1 MIKQFVRD
9 FHYALNSREHSL
21 FTHLLP
27 EEKRERL
34 GAYSRQYSNF
44 VETGTYLGETAAAM
58 SGLYRKVYTVEIHED
73 LARKAAARFAGSGNV
88 KSYHG
93 DSAKVLPEIIAEL
106 DGPAVFWLDA
116 HYSGP
121 KTGKAGSRETPIEE
135 ELSIIFESSP
145 MAEHLIFIDDARLFV
160 GKNSYPKIGRLWKF
174 VRTHSP
180 YSMTVRDD
188 IIRLYR
194 DPERY

>member
-9 FHYALNSREHSL
+9 LHYALNTREHSI

-34 GAYSRQYSNF
+34 SVFASRFDNF

-58 SGLYRKVYTVEIHED
+58 SRFYRKVFTVEIHDGLYE
-73 LARKAAARFAGSGNV
+73 KAAARFKGSENVEAFHGN
-88 KSYHG
+88 
-93 DSAKVLPEIIAEL
+93 SAKILPHILDQL

-121 KTGKAGSRETPIEE
+121 KTGRIGKVQTPVEE
-135 ELSIIFESSP
+135 ELSLIFATGS
-145 MAEHLIFIDDARLFV
+145 AEHLIFIDDARLFV
-160 GKNSYPKIGRLWKF
+160 GKDSYPKLGRLWKF

-188 IIRLYR
+188 IIRLAV

>member
-9 FHYALNSREHSL
+9 FQYALNSREHSL
-21 FTHLLP
+21 FNHLLP
-27 EEKRERL
+27 HEKRDRL
-34 GAYSRQYSNF
+34 AAHASRFDNF
-44 VETGTYLGETAAAM
+44 VETGTYLGETTAAM
-58 SGLYRKVYTVEIHED
+58 AAVYRNIYTVEIHSE
-73 LARKAAARFAGSGNV
+73 LARKAAERFAGQD
-88 KSYHG
+88 YIRCFQG
-93 DSAKVLPEIIAEL
+93 DSAKVLPGIVAQL

-121 KTGKAGSRETPIEE
+121 RTGKAGSRETPIEE
-135 ELSIIFESSP
+135 ELSTIFESDSK
-145 MAEHLIFIDDARLFV
+145 EHLIFIDDARLFV
-160 GKNSYPKIGRLWKF
+160 GKNSYPKLGRLWKF

-180 YSMTVRDD
+180 YSMAVRDD

>member
-9 FHYALNSREHSL
+9 LHYALNTREHSI

-34 GAYSRQYSNF
+34 GAFASRYDNF

-58 SGLYRKVYTVEIHED
+58 AKLYRKVFTVEIHEE
-73 LARKAAARFAGSGNV
+73 LYQKAAARLRDSGNV
-88 KSYHG
+88 TAYHG
-93 DSAKVLPEIIAEL
+93 NSSDLLPAILDRL

-121 KTGKAGSRETPIEE
+121 KTGRIGKAETPIEE
-135 ELSIIFESSP
+135 ELSQIFATGSS
-145 MAEHLIFIDDARLFV
+145 EHLIFIDDARLFV
-160 GKNSYPKIGRLWKF
+160 GKASYPKLGRLWKF
-174 VRTHSP
+174 VRTHSA

-188 IIRLYR
+188 IIRLAV
-194 DPERY
+194 DPERF

>member
-27 EEKRERL
+27 EEKREKL
-34 GAYSRQYSNF
+34 GAYARKYDHF
-44 VETGTYLGETAAAM
+44 VETGTYLGETTAAM
-58 SGLYRKVYTVEIHED
+58 AALYKKVFTVEIHEE
-73 LARKAAARFAGSGNV
+73 LARKAAARFADHVNV
-88 KSYHG
+88 EAYHG
-93 DSAKVLPEIIAEL
+93 NSAEVLPKIIAKL

-121 KTGKAGSRETPIEE
+121 RTGKASRECPIEE
-135 ELSIIFESSP
+135 ELSIIFGNPSQ
-145 MAEHLIFIDDARLFV
+145 EHLIFIDDARLFV

>member
-1 MIKQFVRD
+1 MIKQFVRN
-9 FHYALNSREHSL
+9 FQYALNSREHSL
-21 FTHLLP
+21 FNHLLP
-27 EEKRERL
+27 EEKRDRL
-34 GAYSRQYSNF
+34 AAHAARFDNF
-44 VETGTYLGETAAAM
+44 VETGTYLGETTAAM
-58 SGLYRKVYTVEIHED
+58 AEVYRKVYTVEIHQE
-73 LARKAAARFAGSGNV
+73 LYRKAAERFSGRNNIQAF
-88 KSYHG
+88 HG
-93 DSAKVLPEIIAEL
+93 NSAKVLPGIVAQL

-121 KTGKAGSRETPIEE
+121 RTGKAGARETPIEE
-135 ELSIIFESSP
+135 ELSTIFEGESQ
-145 MAEHLIFIDDARLFV
+145 EHLILIDDARLFV

>member
-1 MIKQFVRD
+1 MIKKFVRD

-34 GAYSRQYSNF
+34 GAYAERFQNF
-44 VETGTYLGETAAAM
+44 VETGTYLGETAEAM
-58 SGLYRKVYTVEIHED
+58 ASIYKRVYTIEIHEP
-73 LARKAAARFAGSGNV
+73 LYNEVGERFSDRANL
-88 KSYHG
+88 KRFLG
-93 DSAKVLPEIIAEL
+93 DSTTVLPEVVRQL

-121 KTGKAGSRETPIEE
+121 KTGRAGKSATPIEK
-135 ELSIIFESSP
+135 ELASIFSD
-145 MAEHLIFIDDARLFV
+145 ARKDHLILIDDARLFV
-160 GKNSYPKIGRLWKF
+160 GKNSYPRIGRLWKF
-174 VRTHSP
+174 IRTHSP

>member
-9 FHYALNSREHSL
+9 FQYALNSREHSL

-27 EEKRERL
+27 QEKRDRL
-34 GAYSRQYSNF
+34 AVHAAKYDNF
-44 VETGTYLGETAAAM
+44 VETGTYLGETTAAM
-58 SGLYRKVYTVEIHED
+58 SGVYRKVYTVEIHQE
-73 LARKAAARFAGSGNV
+73 LYRKAADRFAGLD
-88 KSYHG
+88 YIHCFHG
-93 DSAKVLPEIIAEL
+93 DSATVLPQIVAQL

-121 KTGKAGSRETPIEE
+121 RTGKAGSRETPIEE
-135 ELSIIFESSP
+135 ELSTIFESESK
-145 MAEHLIFIDDARLFV
+145 EHLIFIDDARLFV

>member
-9 FHYALNSREHSL
+9 LHYALNTREHSI

-27 EEKRERL
+27 EEKRDRL
-34 GAYSRQYSNF
+34 GAFASRF
-44 VETGTYLGETAAAM
+44 DHFIETGTYLGETTAAM
-58 SGLYRKVYTVEIHED
+58 SRLYRSVHTVEIHEG
-73 LARKAAARFAGSGNV
+73 LFQKAAERFKDTSNVTCHHGN
-88 KSYHG
+88 
-93 DSAKVLPEIIAEL
+93 SAKILPGILSRL

-121 KTGKAGSRETPIEE
+121 KTGRIGKIQTPIEE
-135 ELSIIFESSP
+135 ELEIIFSAGRSD
-145 MAEHLIFIDDARLFV
+145 HLIFIDDARLFV
-160 GKNSYPKIGRLWKF
+160 GKDSYPKLGRLWKY
-174 VRTHSP
+174 VRTHSA

-188 IIRLYR
+188 IIRLAV

>member
-34 GAYSRQYSNF
+34 GAYARKYDNF
-44 VETGTYLGETAAAM
+44 VETRTYLGETTAAM
-58 SGLYRKVYTVEIHED
+58 AELYKKVYTVEIHEE
-73 LARKAAARFAGSGNV
+73 LARKAALRFEGRDDV
-88 KSYHG
+88 ECFHG
-93 DSAKVLPEIIAEL
+93 DSAKVLPGILAKL

-121 KTGKAGSRETPIEE
+121 RTGKASSRETPIEE
-135 ELSIIFESSP
+135 ELSIIFEGSS
-145 MAEHLIFIDDARLFV
+145 AEHLIFIDDARLFV